1 MLIATNPFA
10 RVDSLYVPG
19 MVQVY
24 AGKQRVTQAPH
35 LFAIAEESFM
45 YGSVL
50 AAGSGCR
57 LLTVVQGHV
66 AG

>member
-1 MLIATNPFA
+1 
-10 RVDSLYVPG
+10 